1 MRATQIHDS
10 DDLAV
15 GSPVLSRQAK
25 RSAQSDRLADTTRVA
40 FVKDSPSP
48 TKTGSVGVTTI
59 VTTVSAGPSPSA
71 RRYQDILGSPSWRR
85 DTFVRQHGQAEDPF
99 TTASVAPKSGARKGQ
114 FQVSRL
120 ATVLYSSW
128 NVPL

>member
-1 MRATQIHDS
+1 MRSLRTAQNHDS
-10 DDLAV
+10 DELTV
-15 GSPVLSRQAK
+15 ESPVLSRQAK
-25 RSAQSDRLADTTRVA
+25 RSAQSDRLADTTRVT

-59 VTTVSAGPSPSA
+59 VTTVSAGSSPSV

-99 TTASVAPKSGARKGQ
+99 TTANIAPESGARKGQ

-120 ATVLYSSW
+120 AAILYSS
-128 NVPL
+128 